1 MTTPSTDA
9 AGDRPSCQTAAVTQ
23 ALTAPEQAVRE
34 ADPPRTAPRLR
45 ALRPLVITAL
55 VYLAGSLALHRR
67 VLGSLSTATTGWTS
81 SDSHLFVWWLNWL
94 PWSLLN
100 GQDPLFTTYQH
111 FPVGVNSMWNTT
123 APVLA
128 ALLSPVTLTAGPVA
142 AYNIGMILGPVV
154 SGLVLVLA
162 LRPYLQR
169 WFPRAIA
176 GALYGFCPFIVAHTS
191 VGHLNLVWAVLPP
204 VLLWAVHAVFIRP
217 GSRPWRTGAL
227 LGLAF
232 AVQTGIYTQTV
243 AFGAV
248 VLVVVAALLALR
260 YPRRIT
266 RHASA
271 ITKAGVACIG
281 LYVVLCA
288 YPLYLLL
295 AGPAR
300 PRAPIR
306 EPVESGADAA
316 NLLVPTYLSRFQ
328 LRPAGHA
335 EQLNAHGGEQGGY
348 IGLGLLALLLVAV
361 VTVRRSAVRITAAV
375 GLVLVVLSLGVHLV
389 VLNRDTDVPLPWQIL
404 GQVPLVSQ
412 AEAVR
417 LQIFV
422 ALCVAVVVALYL
434 DHLAEQGS
442 NGWRWAA
449 TGATLIAAATWLP
462 SGAQQV
468 VPATTP
474 AFFTNAA
481 EYLPPSAV
489 VETFPRVSG
498 RWRGGAEPLLWQ
510 VVSGMAYRTTG
521 GYFIGSDPTRDL
533 LLEAPV
539 SAYQVGAAEA
549 AVGVSAFTDELA
561 AVATR
566 ELRAH
571 GVTTV
576 VVVGRPGVDLARLTA
591 WTSRVTGSPGERVA
605 DAWVFRL
612 APA

>member
-1 MTTPSTDA
+1 
-9 AGDRPSCQTAAVTQ
+9 VTQ
-23 ALTAPEQAVRE
+23 APTVPDQAVRE
-34 ADPPRTAPRLR
+34 TDPPRTAPRLR
-45 ALRPLVITAL
+45 ARRPLVLTGS

-67 VLGSLSTATTGWTS
+67 VLGDLSTATIGWTS

-94 PWSLLN
+94 PWSLPN
-100 GQDPLFTTYQH
+100 DQNPLFTTYQH

-154 SGLVLVLA
+154 SGLALVMA
-162 LRPYLQR
+162 LRPYVSR
-169 WFPRAIA
+169 WFSRATA
-176 GALYGFCPFIVAHTS
+176 GALYGFCPFMVAHMS

-217 GSRPWRTGAL
+217 GSQPWRTGAL

-243 AFGAV
+243 AFGAIA
-248 VLVVVAALLALR
+248 LVVVAAVLALR
-260 YPRRIT
+260 YPRRIAH
-266 RHASA
+266 HASA
-271 ITKAGVACIG
+271 ITKVGVACTG
-281 LYVVLCA
+281 VYVLLCA

-306 EPVESGADAA
+306 EPAESGADAA
-316 NLLVPTYLSRFQ
+316 NLLVPTYLSEFR
-328 LRPAGHA
+328 LGTTGLA
-335 EQLNAHGGEQGGY
+335 EQLNSHTGEQGGY
-348 IGLGLLALLLVAV
+348 LGLGLLALLLVAV

-375 GLVLVVLSLGVHLV
+375 GLVLLVLSLGVHLV
-389 VLNRDTDVPLPWQIL
+389 VLDRDIGVPLPWRIL
-404 GQVPLVSQ
+404 GQVPFVSQ

-422 ALCVAVVVALYL
+422 ALCVAVIVALWL
-434 DHLAEQGS
+434 DHHLAERGS
-442 NGWRWAA
+442 TGRRWTA
-449 TGATLIAAATWLP
+449 TGLTLIAAVTWLP
-462 SGAQQV
+462 SGPQQA

-474 AFFTNAA
+474 AFFANAVDH
-481 EYLPPSAV
+481 LPPGAV

-521 GYFIGSDPTRDL
+521 GYFIGSDPTHDV
-533 LLEAPV
+533 LLEAPMN
-539 SAYQVGAAEA
+539 AYQVGAAEA
-549 AVGVSAFTDELA
+549 AVGVSALTDELA
-561 AVATR
+561 AAATQ

-576 VVVGRPGVDLARLTA
+576 VVVDRPGVDSARLTA
-591 WTSRVTGSPGERVA
+591 WTSRVTGSRGERIA

>member
-1 MTTPSTDA
+1 
-9 AGDRPSCQTAAVTQ
+9 VTQ
-23 ALTAPEQAVRE
+23 VLTAPDQAVLE
-34 ADPPRTAPRLR
+34 TGPPRNAPRLR
-45 ALRPLVITAL
+45 LLHPLVITPL

-100 GQDPLFTTYQH
+100 GQNPLLTTYQH

-154 SGLVLVLA
+154 SGLALVLA
-162 LRPYLQR
+162 LRPYVHR
-169 WFPRAIA
+169 WFPRAVA
-176 GALYGFCPFIVAHTS
+176 GVLYGFSPFIVAHSS

-217 GSRPWRTGAL
+217 GSQPWRTGAL

-243 AFGAV
+243 AFGAI
-248 VLVVVAALLALR
+248 VLVVVAAVLALR
-260 YPRRIT
+260 YPHRIARR
-266 RHASA
+266 ACS

-306 EPVESGADAA
+306 DPVESGADAA

-328 LRPAGHA
+328 LRRTAGLA
-335 EQLNAHGGEQGGY
+335 EQLNAHAGEQGGY
-348 IGLGLLALLLVAV
+348 IGLGLLVLLLVAV

-389 VLNRDTDVPLPWQIL
+389 VLDRNTGVPLPWQIL
-404 GQVPLVSQ
+404 GQVPLVSE

-417 LQIFV
+417 LQIFI
-422 ALCVAVVVALYL
+422 ALCVAVIVALWL
-434 DHLAEQGS
+434 DHLAEQGP
-442 NGWRWAA
+442 NWWRWTA
-449 TGATLIAAATWLP
+449 TGATLVAAGTWLP
-462 SGAQQV
+462 SDAQQA

-474 AFFTNAA
+474 AFFVNAA
-481 EYLPPSAV
+481 DYVPPSAV
-489 VETFPRVSG
+489 IETFPRISG
-498 RWRGGAEPLLWQ
+498 RWVGGADPLLWQ

-521 GYFIGSDPTRDL
+521 GYFIGSDSTHDL

-539 SAYQVGAAEA
+539 NAYQVGAAEA
-549 AVGVSAFTDELA
+549 AVGVSTPTDELA
-561 AVATR
+561 MAAAQ
-566 ELRAH
+566 EFRAR

-576 VVVGRPGVDLARLTA
+576 VIIDHPGVDFAQLAA
-591 WTSRVTGSPGERVA
+591 WTNRVTGSKGERVA
-605 DAWVFRL
+605 DALVFRL
-612 APA
+612 VPA